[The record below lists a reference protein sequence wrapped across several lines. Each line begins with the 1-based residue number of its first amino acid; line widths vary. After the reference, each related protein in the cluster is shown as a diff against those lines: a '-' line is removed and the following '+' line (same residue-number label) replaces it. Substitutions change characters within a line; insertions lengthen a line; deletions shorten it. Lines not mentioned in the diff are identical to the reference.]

1 MGDYYR
7 RQPSVL
13 TARSVQD
20 PHPEDQNLIDAFCD
34 TLWLEQG
41 LAQNSRDAYA
51 SDLRLLARWLGQVD
65 ARLATATE
73 AQLREYLASRAQ
85 PGQRKPMSARSQSR
99 LMSSLRR
106 FYRHLIRE
114 RLREDDPSAG
124 LSSPKL
130 GRPLPKTLTSQQV
143 ENLIQAPN
151 TDDALGLRD
160 RAMIELMYAAGL
172 RVSELT
178 QLTAQQYNP
187 HAQMVQVVG
196 KGGRERLV
204 PVGDEAHHWLQQYLR
219 SARAELLYPRQC
231 DALFLTRRGAPMTR
245 QNFWLRLREHAVRA
259 GIQTPISPH
268 TLRHAFATHL
278 LDHGADLRAV
288 QMLLGHKDLSTT
300 QIYTHVARARMQVIH
315 ARHHPR
321 A

>member
-1 MGDYYR
+1 MSV
-7 RQPSVL
+7 PS
-13 TARSVQD
+13 RSVVE
-20 PHPEDQNLIDAFCD
+20 PHPDDQQRIDAFCD

-51 SDLRLLARWLGQVD
+51 SDLRLAASWLRQ
-65 ARLATATE
+65 AERRLCSADE
-73 AQLREYLASRAQ
+73 ADLKRYLAYRSR
-85 PGQRKPMSARSQSR
+85 PIGGRSMSPRSQSR

-106 FYRHLIRE
+106 FYRYLVQE
-114 RLREDDPSAG
+114 RLREDDPSAA

-130 GRPLPKTLTSQQV
+130 GRPLPKTLTAQQV
-143 ENLIQAPN
+143 EALIQAPN
-151 TDDALGLRD
+151 VDDPLGLRD
-160 RAMIELMYAAGL
+160 RAMIEVMYAAGL

-178 QLTAQQYNP
+178 QLAVHQINP
-187 HAQMVQVVG
+187 HAQLVQVVG

-204 PVGDEAHHWLQQYLR
+204 PIGDEAQHWIQRYLQ
-219 SARAELLYPRQC
+219 SARAELLYPRQS
-231 DALFLTRRGAPMTR
+231 DALFLTRRGTPMTR
-245 QNFWLRLREHAVRA
+245 QNFWLRLREHALRA
-259 GIQTPISPH
+259 GIQSPLSPH

-300 QIYTHVARARMQVIH
+300 QIYTHVARARLQVLH

>member
-1 MGDYYR
+1 MSV
-7 RQPSVL
+7 PS
-13 TARSVQD
+13 RSVVE
-20 PHPEDQNLIDAFCD
+20 PHADDQQRIEAFCD

-51 SDLRLLARWLGQVD
+51 SDLRLAASWLRQRD
-65 ARLATATE
+65 RQLCHADE
-73 AQLREYLASRAQ
+73 ADLKQYLAYRSR
-85 PGQRKPMSARSQSR
+85 PVSGRSMSARSQSR

-106 FYRHLIRE
+106 FYRYLLRE
-114 RLREDDPSAG
+114 RLRDDDPSAA

-130 GRPLPKTLTSQQV
+130 GRSLPKTLTAQQV
-143 ENLIQAPN
+143 ESLIQAPN
-151 TDDALGLRD
+151 VDDALGLRD

-178 QLTAQQYNP
+178 QLAVHQINP
-187 HAQMVQVVG
+187 HAQLVQVVG

-204 PVGDEAHHWLQQYLR
+204 PIGDEAQHWIQRYLQ
-219 SARAELLYPRQC
+219 SARAELLYPHQS
-231 DALFLTRRGAPMTR
+231 DSLFLTRRGTPMTR
-245 QNFWLRLREHAVRA
+245 QNFWLRLREHALRA
-259 GIQTPISPH
+259 GIQSPLSPH

-300 QIYTHVARARMQVIH
+300 QIYTHVARARMQVLH

>member
-1 MGDYYR
+1 MSV
-7 RQPSVL
+7 PS
-13 TARSVQD
+13 RSTVE
-20 PHPEDQNLIDAFCD
+20 PHPDDQQRIEAFCD

-51 SDLRLLARWLGQVD
+51 SDLRLAASWLRQMD
-65 ARLATATE
+65 CQLCTADE
-73 AQLREYLASRAQ
+73 ADLKRYLAYRTRPVS
-85 PGQRKPMSARSQSR
+85 GKPMSARSQSR

-106 FYRHLIRE
+106 FYRYLVRE
-114 RLREDDPSAG
+114 RQRDDDPSAA
-124 LSSPKL
+124 LSSPKQ
-130 GRPLPKTLTSQQV
+130 GRPLPKTLTAQQV
-143 ENLIQAPN
+143 EALIQAPHLDN
-151 TDDALGLRD
+151 ALGLRD

-172 RVSELT
+172 RVSELI
-178 QLTAQQYNP
+178 QLAVHQINP
-187 HAQMVQVVG
+187 HAQLVQVLG

-204 PVGDEAHHWLQQYLR
+204 PIGDEAQHWIQRYLQ
-219 SARAELLYPRQC
+219 SARAELLYPHQS
-231 DALFLTRRGAPMTR
+231 DALFLSRRGKPMTR
-245 QNFWLRLREHAVRA
+245 QNFWLRLREHALRA
-259 GIQTPISPH
+259 GIQSPLSPH

-300 QIYTHVARARMQVIH
+300 QIYTHVARARMQVLH

>member
-1 MGDYYR
+1 MSV
-7 RQPSVL
+7 PSRAV
-13 TARSVQD
+13 VE
-20 PHPEDQNLIDAFCD
+20 PHPDDQQRIEAFCD

-51 SDLRLLARWLGQVD
+51 SDLRLAASWLRQAD
-65 ARLATATE
+65 RRLCTAAE
-73 AQLREYLASRAQ
+73 ADLKQYLAYRAR
-85 PGQRKPMSARSQSR
+85 PIKGRSMSARSQSR

-106 FYRHLIRE
+106 FFRYLVRE
-114 RLREDDPSAG
+114 RVREDDPSAA

-130 GRPLPKTLTSQQV
+130 GRPLPKTLTAQQV
-143 ENLIQAPN
+143 EGLIQAP
-151 TDDALGLRD
+151 DVADPLGLRD

-178 QLTAQQYNP
+178 QLAVHQLNP
-187 HAQMVQVVG
+187 HAQLVQVVG

-204 PVGDEAHHWLQQYLR
+204 PIGDEAQHWVQRYLQ
-219 SARAELLYPRQC
+219 SARVELLYPRQS

-245 QNFWLRLREHAVRA
+245 QNFWLRLREHAQRA
-259 GIQTPISPH
+259 GIQSPLSPH